1 MWRLVKNALNWLASA
16 IRGTRPPS
24 VVAGFLRPIDTG
36 ALERELNLKEVG
48 SQRGMKELPDT
59 TDDIFDAV
67 EQTIVQRVV
76 SEWTW
81 QGEELINN
89 LRAYAARLWPW

>member
-1 MWRLVKNALNWLASA
+1 LARERHSRYATAERCCRL
-16 IRGTRPPS
+16 
-24 VVAGFLRPIDTG
+24 LRPIDTG